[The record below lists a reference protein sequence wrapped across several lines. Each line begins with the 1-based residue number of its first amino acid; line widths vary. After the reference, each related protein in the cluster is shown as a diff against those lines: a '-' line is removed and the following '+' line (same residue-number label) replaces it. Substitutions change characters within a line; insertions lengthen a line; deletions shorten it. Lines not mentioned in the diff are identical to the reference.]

1 MPPKKKQGSA
11 ARGSCS
17 ICCQVVLDKDEALF
31 CAGKC
36 QQWLH
41 RYCCSVTEQQYKAIT
56 DSKCPFLCPCCD
68 RERQQEEII
77 ELRSTV
83 EAMKLELA
91 VFSPGFTG
99 QRAQVII
106 HDHAPILRTPH
117 HCVFMP
123 RPLTRALLVARFA
136 EHSLHVYCCRS
147 CLPK

>member
-11 ARGSCS
+11 TRGSCS

-41 RYCCSVTEQQYKAIT
+41 RYCCSVTEQQYKAST
-56 DSKCPFLCPCCD
+56 DSKCPFLCPWCD

-91 VFSPGFTG
+91 QLKESLATLCSSNRNSTRVIETELRIHGKTVE
-99 QRAQVII
+99 RRQVRSWPQKPWQ
-106 HDHAPILRTPH
+106 AATP
-117 HCVFMP
+117 
-123 RPLTRALLVARFA
+123 
-136 EHSLHVYCCRS
+136 
-147 CLPK
+147 